1 MSALTICQRALKE
14 IGEFEVPTS
23 FVGNANLTAVQ
34 MLALVDRSGRT
45 LARNH
50 QWQRLT
56 KEDTFTTTAT
66 EEQSSVLNADFWY
79 FRSMTW
85 WDRNNQWPLAGP
97 ATASQWQAFK
107 GSQIQITAPYVF
119 RQRGNSILFYPVPT
133 AGLTIAYEYM
143 SKYWVDTN
151 ADGLGE
157 ADAFA
162 ADTNTALIDEDLITL
177 DVKWRFLK
185 AKGLAY
191 AEDLAEFEAARA
203 MLFGRDADKRSVNLA
218 RRSRAPELPFLY
230 PPEAGYGSA

>member
-97 ATASQWQAFK
+97 ATAAQWQAFK

-119 RQRGNSILFYPVPT
+119 RQRGNAILLYPVPT
-133 AGLTIAYEYM
+133 AGLTIAYEYQ

-151 ADGLGE
+151 ADGAG
-157 ADAFA
+157 DAAQFA

-177 DVKWRFLK
+177 DVIWRFKK
-185 AKGLAY
+185 AKGLPY
-191 AEDLAEFEAARA
+191 AEEMAEFEMARA
-203 MLFGRDADKRSVNLA
+203 MLFGRDADKKSVNLV
-218 RRSRAPELPFLY
+218 RRPRAPELPFLY
-230 PPEAGYGSA
+230 PVESGYGSA